1 MVRGRLRVAEVPID
15 FHDRHAGE
23 SKMSW
28 RTLLACLRQLVR
40 LHGLRL
46 AGERLHPIDGGG

>member
-1 MVRGRLRVAEVPID
+1 MRGRLRVAEVPID

-28 RTLLACLRQLVR
+28 RTLLACLRQFVR

-46 AGERLHPIDGGG
+46 AGGRLHPVDGGA